1 MTSDYMFRD
10 EKLQYNINRE
20 EPKISALSQGN
31 FDKYAYLTGGEILSC
46 YQSQIIEQ
54 DKFTYSSLGKA
65 FEKQIKT
72 IEDVGE
78 KQRKT
83 IEDRA
88 EKQILKTNQ
97 NWVTNL
103 RLNDFLGAESRD
115 ELNKIKEIE
124 Q

>member
-1 MTSDYMFRD
+1 MTIDYMFRD
-10 EKLQYNINRE
+10 EKLQYNIIRE

-31 FDKYAYLTGGEILSC
+31 FDKYAYLTGEEILSC
-46 YQSQIIEQ
+46 CRSQIIEQ
-54 DKFTYSSLGKA
+54 HKFTYSKA

-83 IEDRA
+83 IEDKA

-97 NWVTNL
+97 NWVTDL